1 MANHEKLKGTTM
13 NNFGQNVP
21 ETHRAVQ
28 TMFDLI
34 VFLWVAASLVAIVA
48 AVWIYKDAEA
58 RGKNGAA
65 AALIALLSIFFNP
78 PFFTIIVL
86 CTWILLR
93 PEKTRR
99 GAANSEQHLPEKLPS
114 DIVAAPTSTEFL
126 KGLEENI

>member
-1 MANHEKLKGTTM
+1 M

-21 ETHRAVQ
+21 EMQRSVQ
-28 TMFDLI
+28 TMFELT
-34 VFLWVAASLVAIVA
+34 VFLWVVALVVAIVV

-58 RGKNGAA
+58 RGKNGVA

-99 GAANSEQHLPEKLPS
+99 GAANSGQHLPEKLPS
-114 DIVAAPTSTEFL
+114 DIVATPTSTEFL
-126 KGLEENI
+126 KGLEENT

>member
-1 MANHEKLKGTTM
+1 MDD
-13 NNFGQNVP
+13 FGQNFP
-21 ETHRAVQ
+21 EMQRSVQ
-28 TMFDLI
+28 TMFELTI
-34 VFLWVAASLVAIVA
+34 FLWVAALLVAIVVA
-48 AVWIYKDAEA
+48 IWIYKDADA
-58 RGKNGAA
+58 RGKNGVA

-99 GAANSEQHLPEKLPS
+99 RAADSEQHLPEKLSS

-126 KGLEENI
+126 KELEENT